1 MSILLQNPKSDQLN
15 AALPPSNDPKHPA
28 TYVLPQLQWLN
39 SEDASSPPLGY
50 ACASGREAE
59 DLLARGVLLPETERN
74 SPTKSIRHK
83 KPQSRWFVE
92 GWMRL
97 TADIFGTHARRKC
110 SENRDGPC
118 SCAQYGVCPTPDK
131 E

>member
-1 MSILLQNPKSDQLN
+1 MAKLGRRLI
-15 AALPPSNDPKHPA
+15 A
-28 TYVLPQLQWLN
+28 TPRLRLRQW
-39 SEDASSPPLGY
+39 PR
-50 ACASGREAE
+50 SGGST
-59 DLLARGVLLPETERN
+59 RGVLLPETERN

-110 SENRDGPC
+110 SENRDGPLFLRAVW
-118 SCAQYGVCPTPDK
+118 SLPNTRQRVSMSSKARVFNYGTLSRI
-131 E
+131 ETASA

>member
-15 AALPPSNDPKHPA
+15 AALLPSNDPKHPA

-59 DLLARGVLLPETERN
+59 DLLEACC
-74 SPTKSIRHK
+74 SP
-83 KPQSRWFVE
+83 KPK
-92 GWMRL
+92 
-97 TADIFGTHARRKC
+97 GTVQL
-110 SENRDGPC
+110 NP
-118 SCAQYGVCPTPDK
+118 
-131 E
+131 